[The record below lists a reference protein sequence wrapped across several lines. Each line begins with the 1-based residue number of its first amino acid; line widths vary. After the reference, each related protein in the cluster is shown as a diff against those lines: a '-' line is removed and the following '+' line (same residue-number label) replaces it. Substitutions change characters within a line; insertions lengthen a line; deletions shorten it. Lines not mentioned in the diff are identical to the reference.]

1 MDRSFQRKNIRTTTR
16 MFKYRIIWKTC
27 TETKMLKT
35 TRKYLPKKRTFTAI
49 IYENVLDD
57 KTCIQISL

>member
-1 MDRSFQRKNIRTTTR
+1 MENEYGKLWLKHHALKMVVSIQK
-16 MFKYRIIWKTC
+16 
-27 TETKMLKT
+27 TKMLKT